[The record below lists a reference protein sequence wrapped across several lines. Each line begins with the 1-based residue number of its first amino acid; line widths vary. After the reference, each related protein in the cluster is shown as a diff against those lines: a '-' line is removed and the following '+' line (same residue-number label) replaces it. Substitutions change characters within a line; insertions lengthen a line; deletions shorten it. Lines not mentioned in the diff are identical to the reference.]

1 MRKIKNSSKNKHFNF
16 RVNEQEYEKIK
27 QKIVESK
34 LSTSQYLLKSAMQ
47 KDITVIDGIGEIT
60 TELRRI
66 GNNINQL
73 TRLCNQGQIT
83 SLELKNVV
91 KEVNNIW
98 QLLNLLIQKQSS
110 KQ

>member
-1 MRKIKNSSKNKHFNF
+1 MREIKNSSKNKHFNF

-27 QKIVESK
+27 QKIVKSK
-34 LSTSQYLLKSAMQ
+34 LSTSQYLLRTSMQ
-47 KDITVIDGIGEIT
+47 KDIIIIDGIVEIT

-73 TRLCNQGQIT
+73 TRLCNKGQIK
-83 SLELKNVV
+83 SLELKNVE

-98 QLLNLLIQKQSS
+98 QLLNLLIQKQN
-110 KQ
+110 